1 VLCSRGLTAS
11 AVGDGSMSLTVAY
24 GPGDEEVGVAAFR
37 RAHDLGVTFFGVA
50 EVLFTGI
57 RVRTG
62 LSVRAT
68 AAWSP

>member
-1 VLCSRGLTAS
+1 
-11 AVGDGSMSLTVAY
+11 M
-24 GPGDEEVGVAAFR
+24 GVAAFR